1 MWCSKNKALFLR
13 IWWWFNFSLLGICF
27 FCDQKVIPPH
37 CFIWSQRISKSVRNT
52 KSDQLVYLDTNSIFK
67 FKCVLRGI
75 IAYVICRLI
84 WTGLKWFISI
94 ELAWVHYHYHFR
106 NLFLKLVD
114 HYHVTGIERVCI
126 LTTLPL
132 SQKSFFPGILWH
144 YYWVWVRMRT
154 MGLRKWSFV
163 TAKAVLIFVC

>member
-1 MWCSKNKALFLR
+1 MARLAAIFKQ
-13 IWWWFNFSLLGICF
+13 CF
-27 FCDQKVIPPH
+27 CFDVVIA
-37 CFIWSQRISKSVRNT
+37 SKSPHVKEQGKLT
-52 KSDQLVYLDTNSIFK
+52 DQREYEPHYFYEIYLKIKMCQPDHLNVQYQLFHL
-67 FKCVLRGI
+67 CH
-75 IAYVICRLI
+75 
-84 WTGLKWFISI
+84 WTGLKWFISL
-94 ELAWVHYHYHFR
+94 ELALCSHGVKWVHYHYHFH

-114 HYHVTGIERVCI
+114 HYHVTGIESVCI